1 MYVLAQVLSACTDR
15 DRDPLLMY
23 ELAVF
28 PVASFAVFF
37 FFFSFWNR
45 NYF

>member
-23 ELAVF
+23 ELAAF
-28 PVASFAVFF
+28 PSSTRARIQVLEPVSKPVQ
-37 FFFSFWNR
+37 
-45 NYF
+45 